1 MKKFF
6 RVLVGCVGGLG
17 GSIVGA
23 EGSAS
28 VLCWTARV
36 LVEDVRLWVGG
47 ASSVVGVGMR
57 LLLGDTRV
65 WLGDARSRVG
75 ITRETWCSL
84 ALNCF
89 ISLFLCFARCR
100 ALSSTVSLF
109 VSLSAVPSTSLIRGR
124 WDETRG
130 PFLSTRDESKLPKL
144 RGRL

>member
-1 MKKFF
+1 MC
-6 RVLVGCVGGLG
+6 RWVG

-23 EGSAS
+23 EGSAT
-28 VLCWTARV
+28 VLCCTARV
-36 LVEDVRLWVGG
+36 LVEGVRLWVGG

-65 WLGDARSRVG
+65 WVGAARSRVG